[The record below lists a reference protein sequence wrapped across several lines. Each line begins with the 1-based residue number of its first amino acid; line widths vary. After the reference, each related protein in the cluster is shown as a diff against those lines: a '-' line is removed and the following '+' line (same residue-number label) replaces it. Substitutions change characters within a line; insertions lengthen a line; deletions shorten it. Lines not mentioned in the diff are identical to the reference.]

1 MLMSQFPLISFC
13 LKWKYFRHYFIR
25 YYSRHHRSYPDS
37 SGFRMLK
44 WQNNKDL
51 RFSVDYKMMRSTNI
65 KSVKWSLI
73 YVLPSA
79 RKNFRKKVFKT
90 SDKNK
95 CILLT
100 SVRNNVVTHIFIT
113 QKELI
118 LRCPCSQFKRMLRSY
133 QCFFTSYRIYVKQL
147 ELYFRFG
154 NHQIQRR
161 LTLSW
166 QSPYHIETS
175 PLIWRGTQV
184 TGFCM
189 TGTSVMKEL
198 NKKRI

>member
-1 MLMSQFPLISFC
+1 
-13 LKWKYFRHYFIR
+13 
-25 YYSRHHRSYPDS
+25 
-37 SGFRMLK
+37 
-44 WQNNKDL
+44 
-51 RFSVDYKMMRSTNI
+51 MMRSTNL

-100 SVRNNVVTHIFIT
+100 SVRNNVVTHICIT

-118 LRCPCSQFKRMLRSY
+118 LRCPCSQFKMLRSY
-133 QCFFTSYRIYVKQL
+133 QCFLTSYRIYVKQL

-198 NKKRI
+198 NKKRIQKHNMTRSQQITLNKTSYRSSRSQMFLKIVALKNFVNFWEKQLR